1 MVPPVLRASLLVGFV
16 GRSLWLTGC
25 GTSATEPVNQ
35 KAAQAL
41 AQRLL
46 GSVVLPASSRR
57 LGRAPAPG
65 LNRVPQKI
73 DATTSVDRHSIWRVP
88 LSEQALA
95 SFLQSHRPPG
105 TSLVG
110 TSSWVSRSESV
121 DGLDWGYVHPPKGVS
136 EAWLVDSLLALS
148 PRSSAVRIDTQ
159 VVWLPVRTAAS
170 RVPLSDRSATISAQS
185 LAPAVGKRSLTL
197 SQGRQLSALIRLV
210 NGLRTVA
217 PPGTISCAMSTTS
230 VRLTFR
236 TEVGATANA
245 ATSQTIGCA
254 DMWLQ
259 VGPTRILLEQAH
271 LVSME
276 LALLHL
282 TVAELNGPGS

>member
-1 MVPPVLRASLLVGFV
+1 MVPPVLRASLLVGCV
-16 GRSLWLTGC
+16 GGSLWLTGC
-25 GTSATEPVNQ
+25 GTSATEPANQ

-65 LNRVPQKI
+65 LDRVPQKI

-121 DGLDWGYVHPPKGVS
+121 DGLVLGLRPPPKGRQRS
-136 EAWLVDSLLALS
+136 LAGGLLARPEPEELRRPDRHPGGLAS
-148 PRSSAVRIDTQ
+148 GPYCGLTGAPLRS
-159 VVWLPVRTAAS
+159 
-170 RVPLSDRSATISAQS
+170 
-185 LAPAVGKRSLTL
+185 VGNDLGPKPGAR
-197 SQGRQLSALIRLV
+197 GRQAF
-210 NGLRTVA
+210 TY
-217 PPGTISCAMSTTS
+217 PQPG
-230 VRLTFR
+230 
-236 TEVGATANA
+236 
-245 ATSQTIGCA
+245 
-254 DMWLQ
+254 
-259 VGPTRILLEQAH
+259 
-271 LVSME
+271 
-276 LALLHL
+276 
-282 TVAELNGPGS
+282 